1 MESLSLKGNSQH
13 PEVLLDQEKGVIE
26 FSGNSLPEDAKGF
39 FDPIINW
46 IDKYIEVPNN
56 ETTVSF
62 RMSYYNTPSSKLI
75 YQILK
80 KFEGLHSN
88 QGNVNIIWHFPN
100 DDPDMKEAGKDYAE
114 NIKVPFKFQSYE
126 E

>member
-1 MESLSLKGNSQH
+1 MEPLSIKGNSQH
-13 PEVLLDQEKGVIE
+13 PEILLNKEKGILA
-26 FSGNSLPEDAKGF
+26 FSGNSLPEDAKSF
-39 FDPIINW
+39 FDPIISW
-46 IDKYIEVPNN
+46 IDKYIEAPNN

-80 KFEGLHSN
+80 KLEGLQAN
-88 QGNVNIIWHFPN
+88 QGNVRVIWHYPD
-100 DDPDMKEAGKDYAE
+100 DDPDMKDAGKDYAE
-114 NIKVPFKFQSYE
+114 NIKIPFKYQSYE